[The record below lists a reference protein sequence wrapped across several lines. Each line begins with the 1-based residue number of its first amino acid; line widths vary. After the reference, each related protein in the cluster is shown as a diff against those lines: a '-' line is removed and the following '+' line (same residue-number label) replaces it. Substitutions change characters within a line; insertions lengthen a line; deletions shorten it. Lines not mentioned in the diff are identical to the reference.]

1 MNKNARTDVMN
12 RDLKEL
18 ELLETQQFVNLKH
31 IVTETTKQNRK
42 SKMTSYQWLMKKM
55 RYLKG

>member
-31 IVTETTKQNRK
+31 TVTETTKQNRK
-42 SKMTSYQWLMKKM
+42 SKMTSYQRLMKKM

>member
-12 RDLKEL
+12 RDLKVL

-31 IVTETTKQNRK
+31 TVTETTK
-42 SKMTSYQWLMKKM
+42 
-55 RYLKG
+55 